1 MVNKECNMESSNLTA
16 DELRTMLAYDKTTG
30 IFTWIIRPSKAI
42 HAGDIAGNTNKF
54 GYVTIGVKKKVYKA
68 HRLAWFYAH
77 NVWPNG
83 LIDHI
88 NGRKDDNRLCNLRV
102 VAADGNSQNVRRPNR
117 HNKSGFLGVIWFQNK
132 WRANITINRK
142 TRWLGDYLTPEE
154 AHQAY
159 LNAKREHHAA
169 CTI

>member
-1 MVNKECNMESSNLTA
+1 MESSNLTA

-68 HRLAWFYAH
+68 HRLAWFHAH